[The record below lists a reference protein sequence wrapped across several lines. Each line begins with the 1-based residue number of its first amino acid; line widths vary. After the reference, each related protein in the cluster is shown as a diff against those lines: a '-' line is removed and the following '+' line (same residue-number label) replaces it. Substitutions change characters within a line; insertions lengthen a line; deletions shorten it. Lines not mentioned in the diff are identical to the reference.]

1 MDIEGI
7 IVIEVGFDFS
17 NNMILVVDC
26 VGILKLRNVDVEVRI
41 GIVGFK
47 KKSICV
53 RLVFWVNI
61 MRKDGFI
68 LIL

>member
-1 MDIEGI
+1 MYFFC
-7 IVIEVGFDFS
+7 VR
-17 NNMILVVDC
+17 VDC

-47 KKSICV
+47 KKSIRV
-53 RLVFWVNI
+53 RLVFRVNI
-61 MRKDGFI
+61 IRKDGFI